1 MAVKIRLRRMGAKKA
16 PFYRIVVA
24 DSRYPRDGRF
34 IEEVAIMI
42 RPRNLPSSRSMR
54 KKRKNGFPP
63 RATYRYR
70 EIPAENRRRA
80 LIGERGY
87 VMEELLVTI
96 AKGLVEDKDAVSVT
110 ADAPDE
116 EGMVVY
122 HLHVGPDDMGRVI
135 GKQGRIAKSIRSVM
149 KAAATRQG
157 TKIAVE
163 ID

>member
-24 DSRYPRDGRF
+24 DSRYPRDTAGLLKKS
-34 IEEVAIMI
+34 AIMI

-54 KKRKNGFPP
+54 KSEKMDFHR

-122 HLHVGPDDMGRVI
+122 HLH
-135 GKQGRIAKSIRSVM
+135 
-149 KAAATRQG
+149 G
-157 TKIAVE
+157 T
-163 ID
+163 